1 MWLEIPFMIQTK
13 HKTSIWGFL
22 FLNKFREVVGLDFE
36 ERTETRL
43 NDHAQRI
50 RALETADAA
59 MAVRME
65 NLCEKLDS
73 LTNWIKALI
82 VALITSTG
90 GFFIWYVQTLPR

>member
-1 MWLEIPFMIQTK
+1 M
-13 HKTSIWGFL
+13 
-22 FLNKFREVVGLDFE
+22 VLDFE
-36 ERTETRL
+36 ERAEKRL

-50 RALETADAA
+50 RALESADAA

-73 LTNWIKALI
+73 LTSWIKAL
-82 VALITSTG
+82 VVMLITSMS